1 VIDIGKAIP
10 SYNAINANAQA
21 LARYAALAQE
31 ADIVP
36 IVEPEVLMD
45 GDHDIAA
52 CERVT
57 IWVLK
62 EVFQQLFYA
71 GVALEGMVLKPN
83 MILPGMKCAKQSS
96 VEEVARASVRV
107 LKDCVPA
114 SVAGI
119 AFLSGGQSDEVATAH
134 LSAMNA
140 MGDLPWPLTFS
151 YGRALQHAPQKAW
164 AGKPQNV
171 AAAQRAFAHRALMN
185 SLAATGKWTEAD
197 EKGAA

>member
-1 VIDIGKAIP
+1 VIDIGKEIP

-31 ADIVP
+31 SGIVP

-71 GVALEGMVLKPN
+71 GVVLEGMVLKPN
-83 MILPGMKCAKQSS
+83 MVLPGMKCSRQNS
-96 VEEVARASVRV
+96 VDDVASATLRV

-151 YGRALQHAPQKAW
+151 YGRALQHAPQQAW

-171 AAAQRAFAHRALMN
+171 ASAQKAFAHRALMN
-185 SLAATGKWTEAD
+185 SLAATGKWTEAA
-197 EKGAA
+197 EKR